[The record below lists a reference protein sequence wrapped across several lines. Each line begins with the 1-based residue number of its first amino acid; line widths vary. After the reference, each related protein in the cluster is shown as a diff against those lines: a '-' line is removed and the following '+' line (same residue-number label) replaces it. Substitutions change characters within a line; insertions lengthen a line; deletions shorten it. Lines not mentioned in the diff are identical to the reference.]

1 MPAADQ
7 YLSTQ
12 ILTASPYRLHLMVA
26 EGAVR
31 FARLGAEAME
41 SGDIETAHSAL
52 SKSRDFVSELI
63 GGLSEEYDQDLSTRM
78 KQLFFFAYVNLAEG
92 ERERDG
98 RKVQEALKVLTSHL
112 ETWRELGEQLQ
123 QDGAAGSPTS
133 PPPTS
138 KPVGGSTQ
146 SRAWS
151 A

>member
-12 ILTASPYRLHLMVA
+12 ILTASPYRLHLMVV

-31 FARLGAEAME
+31 SARLGAEAME
-41 SGDIETAHSAL
+41 SDDIETAHSAL

-92 ERERDG
+92 ERERDE
-98 RKVQEALKVLTSHL
+98 KKIQEALKVLTGHL
-112 ETWRELGEQLQ
+112 ETWRELGEKIQ
-123 QDGAAGSPTS
+123 QDGGAGSPAS
-133 PPPTS
+133 PQSAS
-138 KPVGGSTQ
+138 KPDGGSNQ
-146 SRAWS
+146 PRAWS